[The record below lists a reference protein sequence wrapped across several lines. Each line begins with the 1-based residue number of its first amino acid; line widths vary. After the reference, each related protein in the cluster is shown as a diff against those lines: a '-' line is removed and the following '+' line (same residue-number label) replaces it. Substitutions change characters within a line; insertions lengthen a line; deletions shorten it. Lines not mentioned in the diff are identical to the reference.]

1 MMYLSKIIG
10 LLFSTFAFTLCN
22 TPEKNAIS
30 PADSLA
36 NLVNAPTD
44 TSVNANRSAVSSQY
58 GVWSGGELTTTQL
71 AQYPF
76 VKGWYVAYRW
86 EKLEPQKDHFDWA
99 YFDDQMKTA
108 FDNNL
113 NIGFMIWVGQHCPIW
128 LYTNGVPQVNTTSKK
143 KLSRFPFYLNPLY
156 KERYFNMLK
165 AVATHIQTMPPAYK
179 NKIIMWMSAEGST
192 GDVTPYKG
200 KPNNDV
206 YNITEDQ
213 WLGFK
218 KETWLYMQKLCQSAA
233 PHLNLLVNQGNDGRY
248 FNWLVENIPNVWMK
262 AGNIS
267 HTYQFNGELEYY
279 SRLQKLNAKTAAD
292 SASSRLRGEITV
304 QGTYFNQ
311 HESWN
316 MYALL
321 TSCLHFGLDIFNAA
335 PKYIMNPTDS
345 STFNFFNFYA
355 GQKVAAT
362 SPGAFCIF
370 KDGLD
375 AADTKRFPESFYG
388 PILDPAKIDNYN
400 KQIQR
405 KGKGD
410 DEEGA
415 DQNIDL
421 SNAKDENLSQIR
433 VDKILAEFAPYGAQ
447 RGQYQSLADSAID
460 AAQAINDKSLN
471 PARKKGNEKNGKLR
485 KNPER
490 QKIKEERIKSSEP
503 DAEKMQRPTEYQLKR
518 EASMIVND
526 IGVNIIADNYYRFLV
541 QYSPNTT
548 SRGYWRVGPGDQPYG
563 RFARG
568 FNAKEGMTEMYFAL
582 DKKFF
587 NGSTTAQK
595 VTVKIIYLDKGN
607 GNWSL
612 NYYGPKGR
620 KEAYKIS
627 CTNSGNWITKTVL
640 LTDAMFIKKLDHSCD
655 VSIKYLG
662 GDNTIFNSI
671 EILR

>member
-1 MMYLSKIIG
+1 
-10 LLFSTFAFTLCN
+10 
-22 TPEKNAIS
+22 
-30 PADSLA
+30 
-36 NLVNAPTD
+36 
-44 TSVNANRSAVSSQY
+44 
-58 GVWSGGELTTTQL
+58 
-71 AQYPF
+71 
-76 VKGWYVAYRW
+76 
-86 EKLEPQKDHFDWA
+86 
-99 YFDDQMKTA
+99 
-108 FDNNL
+108 
-113 NIGFMIWVGQHCPIW
+113 
-128 LYTNGVPQVNTTSKK
+128 
-143 KLSRFPFYLNPLY
+143 
-156 KERYFNMLK
+156 
-165 AVATHIQTMPPAYK
+165 
-179 NKIIMWMSAEGST
+179 MWMSAEGST

-200 KPNNDV
+200 RPDNDA

-213 WLGFK
+213 WFAFK
-218 KETWLYMQKLCQSAA
+218 KDTWLYLHKLCQSAA

-279 SRLQKLNAKTAAD
+279 NRLQKLTAKTAVD
-292 SASSRLRGEITV
+292 TASSRLRGEITV

-335 PKYIMNPTDS
+335 PKYIANPVDS

-355 GQKVAAT
+355 GQKVAGT
-362 SPGAFCIF
+362 SPGAFCVL

-375 AADTKRFPESFYG
+375 AADTKRFPESVYG
-388 PILDPAKIDNYN
+388 PVIDPAKMDTYN
-400 KQIQR
+400 KEIQR
-405 KGKGD
+405 KGRSD

-421 SNAKDENLSQIR
+421 SNAKDNNLSQIR
-433 VDKILAEFAPYGAQ
+433 IDKILAEYAPYGAL
-447 RGQYQSLADSAID
+447 RGQYQTLADSAAD
-460 AAQAINDKSLN
+460 AAQAINDKSVN
-471 PARKKGNEKNGKLR
+471 PARKKGKEKNGR
-485 KNPER
+485 VGKNPEK
-490 QKIKEERIKSSEP
+490 QKMKEEKMNSIEKTG
-503 DAEKMQRPTEYQLKR
+503 AERVQRPTEYQLKR
-518 EASMIVND
+518 EASMVVND
-526 IGVNIIADNYYRFLV
+526 IGVNIIADNYYRYLV

-568 FNAKEGMTEMYFAL
+568 FNAKEGMKEMYFAL

-587 NGSTTAQK
+587 NGSTAAQN
-595 VTVKIIYLDKGN
+595 VTVKIIYLDKGT

-612 NYYGPKGR
+612 NYYGAKGK
-620 KEAYKIS
+620 KEAYKII
-627 CTNSGNWITKTVL
+627 CTNSGNWLTKTVF
-640 LTDAMFIKKLDHSCD
+640 LTDAMFIQKLDHGCD
-655 VSIKYLG
+655 VSIKYLN